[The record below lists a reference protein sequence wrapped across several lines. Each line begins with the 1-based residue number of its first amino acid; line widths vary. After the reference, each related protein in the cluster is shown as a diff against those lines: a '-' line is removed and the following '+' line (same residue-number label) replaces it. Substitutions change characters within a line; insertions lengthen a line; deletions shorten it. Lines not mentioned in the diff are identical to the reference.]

1 MAAVALATGL
11 GTVRLEA
18 GEIITTPSGER
29 VLLEHFILHAG
40 IAADFYE
47 YTDSTGTR
55 VLHGVYKLIYPG
67 GWIKRSMTYYHGVRD
82 GPFAKWTNDAVKE
95 VDGHYKAG
103 VLHGEI
109 RWYHDSG
116 KVKSEEI
123 FAEGELNGPYVWYY
137 ENGRV
142 RERGAYKKGVLDGPY
157 IEYHE
162 NGRVYL
168 EGSYRN
174 GQLQGVVRLY
184 DQDGTARQEGVL
196 EKDRIVGSWTC
207 LMGRDSTGT
216 RRDGCDGKLYFECA
230 CD

>member
-1 MAAVALATGL
+1 M
-11 GTVRLEA
+11 
-18 GEIITTPSGER
+18 
-29 VLLEHFILHAG
+29 
-40 IAADFYE
+40 
-47 YTDSTGTR
+47 
-55 VLHGVYKLIYPG
+55 
-67 GWIKRSMTYYHGVRD
+67 
-82 GPFAKWTNDAVKE
+82 
-95 VDGHYKAG
+95 
-103 VLHGEI
+103 
-109 RWYHDSG
+109 
-116 KVKSEEI
+116 
-123 FAEGELNGPYVWYY
+123 
-137 ENGRV
+137 
-142 RERGAYKKGVLDGPY
+142 LDGPY

-174 GQLQGVVRLY
+174 DQLQGVIRLY